1 MTTIHKKQALE
12 NALKN
17 LGFKDSFTIKT
28 DEINGKRF
36 AIAEKKVSADITYNE
51 GEKHTWLEPKTNYMT
66 YEECNAYLFG
76 CYDVRKN
83 KNNYF

>member
-28 DEINGKRF
+28 DEIN
-36 AIAEKKVSADITYNE
+36 D